1 MGVPKKPL
9 DFSSC
14 DAPELCPQTPRILI
28 QVALED
34 GIRLAPY
41 AQEFVFSS
49 TEGEL
54 VEHSRVLMSECGDD
68 VSLEVLNAH
77 CGP

>member
-1 MGVPKKPL
+1 LSTNPKV
-9 DFSSC
+9 
-14 DAPELCPQTPRILI
+14 I
-28 QVALED
+28 VALDD

-54 VEHSRVLMSECGDD
+54 VEHSRVFMSECGDD
-68 VSLEVLNAH
+68 VSLELLKAR